1 MDKRETNEQRIA
13 ERVRIADERYVAV
26 CVAQSY
32 NWGSPTFEE
41 WAKTL
46 TAKQASP
53 LPPEPLGT
61 R

>member
-32 NWGSPTFEE
+32 GLMQQTHHGRAERL
-41 WAKTL
+41 K
-46 TAKQASP
+46 
-53 LPPEPLGT
+53 
-61 R
+61 